1 MRRKRLPSAGV
12 VVCMFLAAVQTVW
25 LTSCDRAEEG
35 PASGELRLSFSE
47 GWRHNTR
54 SDIELPD
61 TNDFILNVTDG
72 AGAVIYSGAYGAS
85 PEVLHV
91 PSGTCNVSVRSSEF
105 RAPAFSFP
113 VFGDD
118 ACVVVPDGG
127 AVNVR
132 LECRQVNA
140 GIRLKISSDFLTSY
154 PDGVLFVSS
163 DDGRLMY
170 GYSERR
176 IAYFNPGNVSLV
188 LSNAGVDKALLSRR
202 LESQEILTLNVKVAG
217 APARDNISIEIDTV
231 RIWTEE
237 DYVIGGDDGNSGADP
252 DNALSVNEA
261 RTSAGAEDVWV
272 TGYVVGGDLSR
283 SSMSFSPP
291 FESATNLAIAARSSV
306 TAKESCLSVELP
318 SGKVRD
324 ALNLP
329 AHPELLGRRIYLKG
343 DIVDSYFG
351 LSGIKNVND
360 FVVK

>member
-1 MRRKRLPSAGV
+1 MQNFRRRL
-12 VVCMFLAAVQTVW
+12 
-25 LTSCDRAEEG
+25 D
-35 PASGELRLSFSE
+35 LRLGRRPVKMNLHDAVFPADQI
-47 GWRHNTR
+47 G
-54 SDIELPD
+54 IQKAVAPMELIGFLGVPRGGVYGLEMIHKHK
-61 TNDFILNVTDG
+61 TIL
-72 AGAVIYSGAYGAS
+72 
-85 PEVLHV
+85 H
-91 PSGTCNVSVRSSEF
+91 
-105 RAPAFSFP
+105 
-113 VFGDD
+113 
-118 ACVVVPDGG
+118 
-127 AVNVR
+127 
-132 LECRQVNA
+132 
-140 GIRLKISSDFLTSY
+140 
-154 PDGVLFVSS
+154 
-163 DDGRLMY
+163 
-170 GYSERR
+170 
-176 IAYFNPGNVSLV
+176 LV
-188 LSNAGVDKALLSRR
+188 LPGVDKALLSRR

-351 LSGIKNVND
+351 LTGIKNVND